1 MPTYIRRILLGLI
14 NSAMV
19 FSLAARAQQSPAPTA
34 SPAPAAAAAQDD
46 HESGAER
53 IRQQFR
59 RIAALAQYLNLT
71 EDQKRQFFQIQRE
84 TTQNVR
90 AVRKD
95 DSLSEE
101 QMQQKLK
108 EIHDEQRQRLIALL
122 TTQQQDTLKKWWE
135 EQKQKQQDKNSQTTG
150 QVAVQDK
157 DKSSPSDDDLFA
169 GMVQD
174 PEPPARTTPQ
184 KKKQ

>member
-1 MPTYIRRILLGLI
+1 MNIRRILLGFI
-14 NSAMV
+14 NAVMI
-19 FSLAARAQQSPAPTA
+19 FSLAARAQQSPAPA
-34 SPAPAAAAAQDD
+34 GDSAPAAAKAQDD
-46 HESGAER
+46 QNEPA
-53 IRQQFR
+53 RQAQAR
-59 RIAALAQYLNLT
+59 RQSALAQYLNLT
-71 EDQKRQFFQIQRE
+71 ESQKWQFVQIQRE
-84 TTQNVR
+84 TTQKVR
-90 AVRKD
+90 VARKD